1 MGFSFCDVNFETQKC
16 PSVYLSIKQAHV
28 VQCVEVL
35 FQQSQAG
42 CVQRL
47 LVQLQD
53 GYSHP
58 EQETVDRGVLEK
70 HRDMYNNNVSS
81 IYLGVGFKIYRIY
94 DVGLQLTDRSNGCNL
109 VRHMTIA
116 SIKVRSLK
124 DSSAWTTNQNNQ
136 LILKI

>member
-1 MGFSFCDVNFETQKC
+1 M
-16 PSVYLSIKQAHV
+16 
-28 VQCVEVL
+28 
-35 FQQSQAG
+35 
-42 CVQRL
+42 
-47 LVQLQD
+47 
-53 GYSHP
+53 
-58 EQETVDRGVLEK
+58 K
-70 HRDMYNNNVSS
+70 HRNALLCTSLSNRPMLSSVWRFCSSRARPAVYRDCSSSCRTDIATQNRKRWIEESWKNTGTCIITMYPVF
-81 IYLGVGFKIYRIY
+81 ILVLDLKFKIHRIY